1 MISMK
6 HSTKMGSILLYH
18 DRSTGGKLLLVPE
31 VGYHHY
37 TLFTT
42 KDIRLNTEQLE
53 ALAEKILKALG
64 K

>member
-1 MISMK
+1 
-6 HSTKMGSILLYH
+6 MGSILLYH